1 MPDRWSDSLVEG
13 APLMVVGEAF
23 AETEAVTG
31 SPLTGRYGHALFQLF
46 RNVGLKRADLSL
58 TNVFNER
65 PPGDVISR
73 LWEDDEIREAA
84 LQRLGKEID
93 AAKPNCILAMGN
105 TALRALTG
113 LTGVSSIRG
122 HCLHGTLRPV
132 KVLPTLLS
140 IFQGATARANVQ
152 VDIIKAKRESAFP
165 EVRHTHKTLWLEP
178 SLPDLLMFEEYYIE
192 SASYLACDIETS
204 GSKLITMVGLAP
216 RPSLGIVVPFV
227 DKSKPSWHYWETRE
241 EEIAAWAWLRR
252 QLTRPIPK
260 IFQNGQYDI
269 FWLSHYGI
277 YPTGPLDDTM
287 LLHHARYSELQKDL
301 ESLAAVYAHTPPWKS
316 KRPRGQDV
324 GKEK

>member
-1 MPDRWSDSLVEG
+1 MPGRWSDSIVPG

-65 PPGDVISR
+65 PPGDVVSR
-73 LWEDDEIREAA
+73 LWDDEEIRSEA
-84 LQRLGKEID
+84 LERLGKEID
-93 AAKPNCILAMGN
+93 TARPNVILTMGN

-122 HCLHGTLRPV
+122 HCLLGTLRPV

-140 IFQGATARANVQ
+140 IFQGTTARASVQ

-165 EVRHTHKTLWLEP
+165 EIRYTPKTLWLEP
-178 SLPDLLMFEEYYIE
+178 SLEDLSEFEKLHIE
-192 SASYLACDIETS
+192 GASYLACDIETT
-204 GSKLITMVGLAP
+204 GSRLITMVGLATS
-216 RPSLGIVVPFV
+216 PSMGIVVPFV
-227 DKSKPSWHYWETRE
+227 DRFKPNWHYWQIRE
-241 EEIAAWAWLRR
+241 EEFAAWTWLRR
-252 QLTRPIPK
+252 QLHRPIPK
-260 IFQNGQYDI
+260 VFQNGQYDTY
-269 FWLSHYGI
+269 WLAHYGI
-277 YPTGPLDDTM
+277 YPAGPIEDTM
-287 LLHHARYSELQKDL
+287 LLHHARYSELAKDL
-301 ESLAAVYAHTPPWKS
+301 ESLAAVYASTPPWKS
-316 KRPRGQDV
+316 KRPRGSDV

>member
-1 MPDRWSDSLVEG
+1 MSGRWSDSLVPG

-23 AETEAVTG
+23 AETEEVTG

-46 RNVGLKRADLSL
+46 RNVGLKRTDLSL
-58 TNVFNER
+58 SNVFNER

-73 LWEDDEIREAA
+73 LWENDEIREAA

-93 AAKPNCILAMGN
+93 AAKPNLILAMGN

-122 HCLHGTLRPV
+122 HCLLGTLRPV

-178 SLPDLLMFEEYYIE
+178 TLTDLLLFEEYYLE
-192 SASYLACDIETS
+192 SASYLACDIETT
-204 GSKLITMVGLAP
+204 GGKLITMVGLAA

-227 DKSKPSWHYWETRE
+227 DRSKPGYHYWATRE
-241 EEIAAWAWLRR
+241 EEIAAWAWLRK
-252 QLTRPIPK
+252 QLLRPIPK
-260 IFQNGQYDI
+260 VFQNGQYDL
-269 FWLSHYGI
+269 FWLAHYGI
-277 YPTGPLDDTM
+277 YPTGPLEDTM
-287 LLHHARYSELQKDL
+287 LLHHARYSELAKDL
-301 ESLAAVYAHTPPWKS
+301 ESLAAVYASTPPWKS
-316 KRPRGQDV
+316 KRPRGSDV